1 MKKLF
6 IYGLL
11 LALFLMCKP
20 NTRSVKIDQQYI
32 ETLDKNRKE
41 RDQRRKKYLELC
53 GLFKLNQEGTF
64 FGINAQQQVTTKT
77 EEIKQ
82 HIGKFQWNGTA
93 FDFEAFNEIIVTNS
107 TDAQIQSKTLFLNAI
122 GDSELLFY
130 KHFKW
135 RIITRSGALYLRVW
149 NKKNPALQAFKGF
162 EIFEPN
168 AKFIVDADFKYFE
181 TSKSELVASKLG
193 IDDVTKFIGSVHF
206 YFEGE
211 THTLDV
217 GESGWIM
224 VADATSGDS
233 TYGSGRYMYIDLPQA
248 NGKVQLD
255 FNYLYNPPCSY
266 SEYTTCFFPPS
277 QNRLPFPIEAG
288 EIFVSKK

>member
-6 IYGLL
+6 IYSLL
-11 LALFLMCKP
+11 LPLFLMCKP
-20 NTRSVKIDQQYI
+20 NTSSVKIDQKYI
-32 ETLDKNRKE
+32 ETLDESRKE

-53 GLFKLNQEGTF
+53 GLFKLDRTGTL

-93 FDFEAFNEIIVTNS
+93 FDFEAFNEIMVTDS
-107 TDAQIQSKTLFLNAI
+107 ADAQIQSKTLVLNTL

-130 KHFKW
+130 NNFKW

-149 NKKNPALQAFKGF
+149 DKKNPALKAFKGF
-162 EIFEPN
+162 GIFEPN
-168 AKFIVDADFKYFE
+168 AKFILDADFKYFE

-193 IDDVTKFIGSVHF
+193 IDDVAKFIGSVHF
-206 YFEGE
+206 YFEE
-211 THTLDV
+211 EAYALDV

-233 TYGSGRYMYIDLPQA
+233 TYGSGRYMYIDLPEA

-255 FNYLYNPPCSY
+255 FNYLYNPPCSF
-266 SEYTTCFFPPS
+266 SEYTTCLFPPS

-288 EIFVSKK
+288 ELLAHKK